1 METSIFFAWSCIIE
15 NSLYSYKHLNI
26 IQNCT
31 WEKYHSVSS
40 IAIWAALYTKLFGKC
55 IRIKWS
61 ILGRISMVPYSQLRL
76 LWMATFCCPLRLN
89 QIKVFKT
96 ALHTKIFEWFSI
108 IAKPT
113 SVILSESSRTGSIQN
128 KCSHLILLKKD
139 ELQPPAIVFLQN
151 CIGFIRI
158 CHHIYRI
165 FSELLNNTNN
175 LSTNSTGTNRQEHQ
189 YLNSMAIDLMPNA
202 MLSRQTTS
210 KILLTENKIRRKLQV
225 L

>member
-1 METSIFFAWSCIIE
+1 MS
-15 NSLYSYKHLNI
+15 K
-26 IQNCT
+26 
-31 WEKYHSVSS
+31 
-40 IAIWAALYTKLFGKC
+40 
-55 IRIKWS
+55 
-61 ILGRISMVPYSQLRL
+61 
-76 LWMATFCCPLRLN
+76 N

-139 ELQPPAIVFLQN
+139 ELQPPGIVFLQN

-165 FSELLNNTNN
+165 FPELLNKTNN

-210 KILLTENKIRRKLQV
+210 TILLTENKIRRKLQV

>member
-1 METSIFFAWSCIIE
+1 MVYSWE
-15 NSLYSYKHLNI
+15 NFNGSLFTATPVVNGNFLLPFEIS
-26 IQNCT
+26 
-31 WEKYHSVSS
+31 E
-40 IAIWAALYTKLFGKC
+40 WA
-55 IRIKWS
+55 RIKLRFS
-61 ILGRISMVPYSQLRL
+61 KLPYI
-76 LWMATFCCPLRLN
+76 P
-89 QIKVFKT
+89 
-96 ALHTKIFEWFSI
+96 
-108 IAKPT
+108 KPT

-139 ELQPPAIVFLQN
+139 ELQPPVIVFLQK

-165 FSELLNNTNN
+165 FPELLNKTNN

>member
-1 METSIFFAWSCIIE
+1 MVYSWENFNGSLFTATPVVNGNFLLPFETSE
-15 NSLYSYKHLNI
+15 
-26 IQNCT
+26 
-31 WEKYHSVSS
+31 
-40 IAIWAALYTKLFGKC
+40 WA
-55 IRIKWS
+55 RIK
-61 ILGRISMVPYSQLRL
+61 LRFSKL
-76 LWMATFCCPLRLN
+76 LYIP
-89 QIKVFKT
+89 
-96 ALHTKIFEWFSI
+96 
-108 IAKPT
+108 KPT

-139 ELQPPAIVFLQN
+139 ELQPPVIVFLQK

-165 FSELLNNTNN
+165 FPELLNKTNN